1 MNNSKY
7 RGVVVPM
14 VTPVTQDGRL
24 DVKAVERIIEFFA
37 DNKVAPL
44 LMGTTGEGNS
54 VSQQDGQLMVE
65 TAVKAAN
72 GRILVYAGLTGN
84 CFAEQVRQA
93 EVYTALGADVIV
105 ATLPTYYALT
115 DEQMYEYYR
124 TLADCITGP
133 LMLYNILATTHM
145 SIPVDVVRRLADHPN
160 IVGLKDSERDLE
172 RMAQCIEIARG
183 RDDFA
188 YFCGW
193 AAQSAHSLELGGNG
207 IVPSTGNYVPEMFRQ
222 LFDAAVRGDM
232 QEANRLQDET
242 NEIAKIYQKDR
253 TLGQSLTALK
263 VMMQTKGLCEP
274 WMLMPLTR
282 LSSDEESKI
291 IRMIAP
297 TSPNENIKKIP
308 QTENDKSIILKK
320 LESLSKSAKFGITDS
335 NGIENRILKAVW
347 SGASENPLVQLV
359 SSMTT
364 YGGNILLPEG
374 YTSDDIGLNRLRNDI
389 NDLLIK
395 GELKMYGFIFSVKEL
410 TYGEHI
416 QVKNLANGHIIE
428 TFPRAWNT
436 NNRTDALE
444 AVRRDL
450 ENAIKK
456 GRIAVID

>member
-7 RGVVVPM
+7 YGVVVPM

-24 DVKAVERIIEFFA
+24 DVEAVRRIVSLFA
-37 DNKVAPL
+37 ENGVSPL

-54 VSQQDGQLMVE
+54 VSQADGQLLVE
-65 TAVKAAN
+65 TAVKAQQEAVAHHSQLSIVN
-72 GRILVYAGLTGN
+72 CQLKIYAGLTGN

-93 EVYTALGADVIV
+93 ETYTALGADVIV

-115 DEQMYEYYR
+115 ADQMYEYYK

-145 SIPVDVVRRLADHPN
+145 SIPVDVIRRLADHPN

-172 RMAQCIEIARG
+172 RMAQCIDIARG

-207 IVPSTGNYVPEMFRQ
+207 IVPSTGNYVPDMFQQ

-232 QEANRLQDET
+232 DTANRLQDET

-263 VMMQTKGLCEP
+263 VMMSTKELCEP

-282 LSSDEESKI
+282 LSAEEEQAIVNKI
-291 IRMIAP
+291 
-297 TSPNENIKKIP
+297 
-308 QTENDKSIILKK
+308 
-320 LESLSKSAKFGITDS
+320 S
-335 NGIENRILKAVW
+335 N
-347 SGASENPLVQLV
+347 
-359 SSMTT
+359 
-364 YGGNILLPEG
+364 Y
-374 YTSDDIGLNRLRNDI
+374 
-389 NDLLIK
+389 
-395 GELKMYGFIFSVKEL
+395 
-410 TYGEHI
+410 
-416 QVKNLANGHIIE
+416 
-428 TFPRAWNT
+428 
-436 NNRTDALE
+436 
-444 AVRRDL
+444 
-450 ENAIKK
+450 
-456 GRIAVID
+456 

>member
-1 MNNSKY
+1 MNNSKFH
-7 RGVVVPM
+7 GVVVPM

-24 DVKAVERIIEFFA
+24 DTEAVKRIINFFA
-37 DNKVAPL
+37 DHQVSPL

-54 VSQQDGQLMVE
+54 VSQQDGQLFVE
-65 TAVKAAN
+65 TAVKVAD
-72 GRILVYAGLTGN
+72 GRILIYAGLTGN
-84 CFAEQVRQA
+84 CFTEQVKQA
-93 EVYTALGADVIV
+93 EVYTALGVDVIV

-115 DEQMYEYYR
+115 ADQMYEYYR

-145 SIPVDVVRRLADHPN
+145 SIPVDVIRRLADHPN

-172 RMAQCIEIARG
+172 RMSQCIEIAKG

-232 QEANRLQDET
+232 PEANRLQDET

-282 LSSDEESKI
+282 LSAAEEKAI
-291 IRMIAP
+291 VD
-297 TSPNENIKKIP
+297 
-308 QTENDKSIILKK
+308 QLK
-320 LESLSKSAKFGITDS
+320 
-335 NGIENRILKAVW
+335 
-347 SGASENPLVQLV
+347 
-359 SSMTT
+359 
-364 YGGNILLPEG
+364 
-374 YTSDDIGLNRLRNDI
+374 
-389 NDLLIK
+389 
-395 GELKMYGFIFSVKEL
+395 
-410 TYGEHI
+410 
-416 QVKNLANGHIIE
+416 
-428 TFPRAWNT
+428 
-436 NNRTDALE
+436 
-444 AVRRDL
+444 
-450 ENAIKK
+450 
-456 GRIAVID
+456 